1 MMRNPA
7 NTLEMTFQKA
17 LVVLILHGSY
27 SNSKN
32 KKKISSVL

>member
-1 MMRNPA
+1 MRNPA

-27 SNSKN
+27 SEEHSKEAHFF
-32 KKKISSVL
+32 